1 MTSRRLF
8 ASTFSLGWLMSGCF
22 GHLTPATATSNI
34 EAPILLGPVDHVGP
48 GPNLQT
54 ENVREFES
62 TAKHTVSH
70 SESGGY
76 SYDTEISESSVNT
89 EAEYVTRGN
98 KYLDIRLTEIK
109 PQAVGVWAGV
119 KARVD
124 LEGQVVKVKPA
135 GNSAKGAAK

>member
-1 MTSRRLF
+1 MKSRRIAAGTLSF
-8 ASTFSLGWLMSGCF
+8 GWLVSGCF

-34 EAPILLGPVDHVGP
+34 EAPILLGPVDHVGS

-62 TAKHTVSH
+62 TAKHTASH

-76 SYDTEISESSVNT
+76 SYDVEISESSVNT
-89 EAEYVTRGN
+89 EAEYATRGN

-109 PQAVGVWAGV
+109 PQAVGVWTGV

-135 GNSAKGAAK
+135 ARPTKGDAK